1 MLSST
6 LSLPQLFHLTHLT
19 ESLTKIAKINFAS
32 CFKYMWLYHIGYL
45 DVYVRAYVHM
55 ENITLIF
62 SILAHPGYLYS
73 FVWYKKKI
81 LPIKFKIV
89 RTSTDLF

>member
-45 DVYVRAYVHM
+45 DVYVRVYVHM
-55 ENITLIF
+55 ENITLMQNPPIYPTPTILHYK
-62 SILAHPGYLYS
+62 SIGENCALVLS
-73 FVWYKKKI
+73 
-81 LPIKFKIV
+81 
-89 RTSTDLF
+89 S